1 MQPAAKQQTPPL
13 TSVPC
18 VVPQL
23 QLTLQKATTRRH
35 NPDNSWMLP
44 RLACCPHHPF
54 PFTRQA
60 LRHEHGC
67 HPIEGAARTHDRGA
81 HVLGFKYLSN
91 NQPKKM
97 QHDQGA
103 GAGHARFEAP
113 HKDPVTSTCGHE
125 CLETPRWQHVL
136 CLPSDNMVTML
147 AAKHAVRKHHDKT
160 AAVPLADRLL
170 LVKSV

>member
-60 LRHEHGC
+60 LRHEPWVPSHRRCGTYTR
-67 HPIEGAARTHDRGA
+67 PRSSRPW
-81 HVLGFKYLSN
+81 FKYLSN

-136 CLPSDNMVTML
+136 CLPSDNM
-147 AAKHAVRKHHDKT
+147 
-160 AAVPLADRLL
+160 
-170 LVKSV
+170 